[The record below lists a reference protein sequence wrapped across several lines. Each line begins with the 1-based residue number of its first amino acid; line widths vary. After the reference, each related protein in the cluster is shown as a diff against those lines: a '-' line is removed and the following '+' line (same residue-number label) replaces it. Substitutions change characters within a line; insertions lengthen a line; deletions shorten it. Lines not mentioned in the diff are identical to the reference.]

1 MDETLL
7 SLRMA
12 LRDLRRDMSCKVAI
26 FERDGLLV
34 IEIAGMKI
42 TQTEHGKR
50 IERGDAPKPEPQP
63 VAQVVEGVKS

>member
-12 LRDLRRDMSCKVAI
+12 VRDLRRDMSCKVAV

-42 TQTEHGKR
+42 VKTEQGKR
-50 IERGDAPKPEPQP
+50 IERGDAPKPEPKP
-63 VAQVVEGVKS
+63 EAVTITA